1 MRERRMQRS
10 SDRYEAVQL
19 LLGAVAPARV
29 EMEGKGI
36 ALVDDR
42 GRLLAGSGSPRQM
55 WAVARVAQGRA
66 KLDGHGFVSRRIASP
81 EGSMTLAAIGVHQ
94 GHAGI
99 GGAAEGV
106 ARILR
111 MP

>member
-1 MRERRMQRS
+1 MQRS

-19 LLGAVAPARV
+19 LLGAVARTQGD
-29 EMEGKGI
+29 EGI

-55 WAVARVAQGRA
+55 WAAARVAQGRA
-66 KLDGHGFVSRRIASP
+66 KLFGHGFVSRRIASP
-81 EGSMTLAAIGVHQ
+81 EGSMTLAAIGLHQ
-94 GHAGI
+94 GQGGM

>member
-1 MRERRMQRS
+1 MKRS
-10 SDRYEAVQL
+10 SDRYEAIQL
-19 LLGAVAPARV
+19 LLGAMALAPGEKA
-29 EMEGKGI
+29 I

-55 WAVARVAQGRA
+55 WAAARVAQGRA
-66 KLDGHGFVSRRIASP
+66 ELDGHGFVSRRIASP

-94 GHAGI
+94 GHAGM

-111 MP
+111 SP